1 MKDSQAIAV
10 LTQLKANTKQ
20 LQKQNETFVHAM
32 ERLEEVNQRFT
43 EVNQRLTDMQSE
55 ISDVRRE
62 ISDIRREMRQLN
74 NKPDDKPDDKPRP
87 PTHLAVTMP
96 NGAVVKRKDASD
108 TFVEVIRRIGKKRVK
123 DLNLKVNRKDLMST
137 SEDYQQRIKLGG
149 YYINVGTSTDRKKR
163 LLEDIASRLD
173 VRLDVKIIPK

>member
-62 ISDIRREMRQLN
+62 MRQLN
-74 NKPDDKPDDKPRP
+74 NKPDDKPRP

-96 NGAVVKRKDASD
+96 NGTVVKRKDASD

-173 VRLDVKIIPK
+173 VRLEVKIIPK

>member
-1 MKDSQAIAV
+1 MRDSQTIAV
-10 LTQLKANTKQ
+10 LEQLKANTKQ
-20 LQKQNETFVHAM
+20 LQKQGETFVHAM
-32 ERLEEVNQRFT
+32 ERLE

-62 ISDIRREMRQLN
+62 ISDVRREMRQLN
-74 NKPDDKPDDKPRP
+74 NKPGDKPDDKPRS

-96 NGAVVKRKDASD
+96 NGTVVKRKDASD

-173 VRLDVKIIPK
+173 VRLEVKIIPK